1 MKVLID
7 IGNSSV
13 KLSSIDNGGIGVI
26 NCCDTNNLIYE
37 IKRLYG
43 TDISIVLSS
52 VRQLEE
58 NLITQLKEIS
68 KSFIQISAA
77 SLLPIQLNYKT
88 PHTLGADR
96 IAAAVG
102 ANTLF
107 PDKDC
112 IIFDFGTAITIDFVT
127 KNGIFNGG
135 NISLGL
141 DMRFRA
147 LNEFTSKL
155 PLLQAPDL
163 ISNIGNSTNEAIAS
177 GVVLG
182 IMFEVQSYIAKYPDN
197 VIIFT
202 GGDAFYFAEKMKK
215 PIFVILNLILIG
227 MSVIS
232 DIKDNE

>member
-107 PDKDC
+107 PDKD
-112 IIFDFGTAITIDFVT
+112 
-127 KNGIFNGG
+127 
-135 NISLGL
+135 
-141 DMRFRA
+141 
-147 LNEFTSKL
+147 
-155 PLLQAPDL
+155 
-163 ISNIGNSTNEAIAS
+163 
-177 GVVLG
+177 
-182 IMFEVQSYIAKYPDN
+182 
-197 VIIFT
+197 
-202 GGDAFYFAEKMKK
+202 
-215 PIFVILNLILIG
+215 
-227 MSVIS
+227 
-232 DIKDNE
+232 